1 MTYALPKTF
10 APLREYLRGQ
20 GADVNHLA
28 SARQAAF
35 MAQQLLGTR
44 IKFPPQGADMTSTLF
59 LIQAELEGGRT
70 SAVKASQPPAK
81 QGGKGGRPASV
92 SSGRRREASAGK
104 AAKKHSKIHPTCDH
118 SAGIHIFC
126 DGAAIPNPGAG
137 GWGVVVYEDGKEVAT
152 ASGGAAD
159 TTNNAMELTGLR
171 NAIEEAWKLI
181 GDYGSITIW
190 CDSEY
195 CVKGVNE
202 WMPTWKARGWSKR
215 KINSPKRDEG
225 EIKNLKLWQ
234 AIDAALADVPKFGE
248 IKIRWVKG
256 HIGVAGNERA
266 DELAEIG
273 RQEACE
279 AGSRGGEEAS
289 GRRCR
294 GPGAAAAPGERGSLD
309 DRGSLLDDLDAQYR
323 RS

>member
-1 MTYALPKTF
+1 MSYALPKPF
-10 APLREYLRGQ
+10 APLREYLRGL

-59 LIQAELEGGRT
+59 LIQAELESGRT
-70 SAVKASQPPAK
+70 SAKKEPQPPAK
-81 QGGKGGRPASV
+81 KGRKGGRSLAV
-92 SSGRRREASAGK
+92 KGGK
-104 AAKKHSKIHPTCDH
+104 IPPYAKKTNHISTFTPEMFST
-118 SAGIHIFC
+118 GIHIFC

-137 GWGVVVYEDGKEVAT
+137 GWGFVVYEDGIET
-152 ASGGAAD
+152 ADACGGDPA
-159 TTNNAMELTGLR
+159 TTNNQMELTGLL
-171 NAIEEAWKLI
+171 NAIEEAWKLVSE
-181 GDYGSITIW
+181 YGSITIW

-215 KINSPKRDEG
+215 KINSPKREEG
-225 EIKNLKLWQ
+225 EIKNLELWQ
-234 AIDAALADVPKFGE
+234 SIDAALADVPKFGE

-266 DELAEIG
+266 DELAEQG
-273 RQEACE
+273 RQSVHDVYHAH
-279 AGSRGGEEAS
+279 
-289 GRRCR
+289 
-294 GPGAAAAPGERGSLD
+294 D
-309 DRGSLLDDLDAQYR
+309 DDLDQRYR
-323 RS
+323 QIMMGAA